1 MKIFHKIKNQKYI
14 HLDQLSFKIKKWSKK
29 MIQKMLK
36 AQLLLSKIR
45 KKE

>member
-1 MKIFHKIKNQKYI
+1 MKIFRKIKNQKYI
-14 HLDQLSFKIKKWSKK
+14 HLDLLNFKIKKWLKK